1 MGMFR
6 FYDFIFPLLIFV
18 SDVSIVLGKVAH
30 RLCNLVHCCR
40 AAIGA
45 MASEPYCRSMLDRP
59 SDEDVSRQILGVFM
73 RHRIPATGTLQRN
86 YFFEVRDGDFQR
98 GINKAVANN
107 WITIDLRNRSGQ
119 GERGLSARCRHGE
132 AFHKKNYSAHKRT
145 KHEMSLPGHSKA
157 VEILPEGTREI
168 FLNRVGA
175 QLRRRGIYRM
185 TEQDVRDAVASSLS
199 GLFFPNGATS

>member
-1 MGMFR
+1 MARSSGGANRKLPNVR
-6 FYDFIFPLLIFV
+6 FGSKADMCSAIAMSTLPPK
-18 SDVSIVLGKVAH
+18 SGRAAKGKVAH

-86 YFFEVRDGDFQR
+86 YFFEVRDSDFQR

-107 WITIDLRNRSGQ
+107 WITIDLRNRYRYQLTTTG
-119 GERGLSARCRHGE
+119 
-132 AFHKKNYSAHKRT
+132 Y
-145 KHEMSLPGHSKA
+145 A
-157 VEILPEGTREI
+157 VG
-168 FLNRVGA
+168 
-175 QLRRRGIYRM
+175 RM
-185 TEQDVRDAVASSLS
+185 MDPVLGV
-199 GLFFPNGATS
+199 